1 MRLNFFIL
9 FFMIRS
15 ISINCFTSPE
25 QVMHEGSETSDRRR
39 VEVQFPSQETGNETS
54 DRRRVE
60 VQFPNEETCGIRAVN
75 DMSRFLRIIGGR
87 VARRGSWPWQVMI
100 LNKYHEPFCGGT
112 LIHPQFVLTAAH
124 CVRNRLYVRGGE
136 HDLLVDEGG
145 EQEVRVKKYF
155 THPEFDV
162 ETVDNDIALL
172 KLRKPFRMT
181 KFVSVACLP
190 SPKTEMAVDQL
201 GTILGWGKRK
211 NSAMFGTDV
220 LHQAKVPIAS
230 LHDCRN
236 VYQDY
241 FISNNMV
248 CAGYK
253 RGKVD
258 SCAGDSGGPL
268 LLEQQGRWFIYG
280 ITSFGEGC
288 GQKGKY
294 GIYAKVPNFVK
305 WIKKVVRRHERRKLR
320 RQKRLQNR
328 NQN

>member
-1 MRLNFFIL
+1 MNTKFDLVLYLFAIHLLSIECLKIL
-9 FFMIRS
+9 
-15 ISINCFTSPE
+15 
-25 QVMHEGSETSDRRR
+25 
-39 VEVQFPSQETGNETS
+39 EVQATRESNRTTARHKIQIP
-54 DRRRVE
+54 
-60 VQFPNEETCGIRAVN
+60 FPNEDICGVRAVN
-75 DMSRFLRIIGGR
+75 DMSRLLRIIGGR
-87 VARRGSWPWQVMI
+87 EAKRASWPWQVMI

-124 CVRNRLYVRGGE
+124 CVRHRLYVRAGE
-136 HDLLVDEGG
+136 HDLMVDEGG
-145 EQEVRVKKYF
+145 EQEIRVKKYF
-155 THPEFDV
+155 THPDFDV

-172 KLRKPFRMT
+172 KLRKPFKMT

-190 SPKTEMAVDQL
+190 SETTQMDVDEL

-230 LHDCRN
+230 VQDCRN

-268 LLEQQGRWFIYG
+268 LFEKQGRWFIYG

-305 WIKKVVRRHERRKLR
+305 WIKKTIRRHERRKLR
-320 RQKRLQNR
+320 RKSRISFN
-328 NQN
+328 